1 MPMVTLM
8 FAEPKMWPTTVGI
21 MLKKPPTAMP
31 ATSTKRISTPRVLAK
46 GQTRNM
52 VVPSSDMDIK
62 ATFTEPILSLKK
74 PEEMRPTAEAALN
87 AATSP
92 APVLEDKPMDSA
104 NVGMQ

>member
-21 MLKKPPTAMP
+21 IEKNPPTATP

-46 GQTRNM
+46 GQMRNM

-62 ATFTEPILSLKK
+62 ATFREPILSLRN
-74 PEEMRPTAEAALN
+74 PDEMRPTAEAALK

-92 APVLEDKPMDSA
+92 APVLEEMPMDSA